1 MFSPLLDQTPLL
13 DNPDDPLALVP
24 FFFYSIVSRLEI
36 SEETATVIHLLSRP
50 ATPDQIEEMLQEHEG
65 MVKIVVDIRRGILAG
80 GGEMHADGETLLLE
94 NGSEQDDLWGANWYP
109 GEQRIAFES
118 LINIRP
124 ALGNRSIVIQD
135 QSIRREIERLARE
148 LLGGVR

>member
-1 MFSPLLDQTPLL
+1 MVY
-13 DNPDDPLALVP
+13 NPDDPLALVP
-24 FFFYSIVSRLEI
+24 VFFYSIFSRPKI

-65 MVKIVVDIRRGILAG
+65 MIKIVVDIRRGILAG

-94 NGSEQDDLWGANWYP
+94 NGSEQDDLWDANWYP
-109 GEQRIAFES
+109 GGQRIAFES

-124 ALGNRSIVIQD
+124 AQGNRSIVIQD
-135 QSIRREIERLARE
+135 ESLRCQVERLARD
-148 LLGGVR
+148 LLGRTQ